1 MQRLPY
7 VPGCVLAGFF
17 LAWSGQPISHLS
29 WLMAG
34 LATAASLLLAWVL
47 ELRLRSAPPTGLA
60 IGPILEGL
68 GDVLF
73 VSIGALASMAGEALN
88 NRGNLADFRDQAAL
102 VSPQLLWVWISA
114 IYLGSYIAAT
124 GLVSQRAKV
133 NRSPGL
139 VQRRVGSL
147 AWAPAIVAGAGMG
160 LVVVAFWR
168 QGLTTSGT
176 WLTLWLIVWL
186 VSRTLYFSNAVRNW
200 SNPDWIDQVAGQ
212 MLRGGVLLQGAVLTS
227 LLPPLPGLAAFAIVF
242 VLFPLTSLAQR
253 KSTRNSQCK

>member
-1 MQRLPY
+1 MRS
-7 VPGCVLAGFF
+7 F
-17 LAWSGQPISHLS
+17 LAD
-29 WLMAG
+29 
-34 LATAASLLLAWVL
+34 TENLLAIMFL
-47 ELRLRSAPPTGLA
+47 PP
-60 IGPILEGL
+60 
-68 GDVLF
+68 
-73 VSIGALASMAGEALN
+73 
-88 NRGNLADFRDQAAL
+88 
-102 VSPQLLWVWISA
+102 WVWVSA
-114 IYLGSYIAAT
+114 IYLGSYLLAT
-124 GLVSQRAKV
+124 GLVAKRAKV

-160 LVVVAFWR
+160 LVGVAFWR